1 MADASGNRDE
11 HRVPLVF
18 GDALDGKRYVMRFRS
33 YCCGC
38 FDKYKNI
45 ISYNPICIR
54 SFREVLPVKKE
65 AYVLETVEQ
74 PGIDKLDCKDF
85 KINFQRAI
93 LRSLLGSRKLT
104 QAQFEACMDKVVQKY
119 SAGLS

>member
-1 MADASGNRDE
+1 M
-11 HRVPLVF
+11 
-18 GDALDGKRYVMRFRS
+18 
-33 YCCGC
+33 
-38 FDKYKNI
+38 
-45 ISYNPICIR
+45 
-54 SFREVLPVKKE
+54 KKE